1 MVRKDLKGDKQLI
14 LYETFQE
21 FDKMM
26 SADKVDGRDR
36 SSHSGSSSFCGTRN
50 WEHAEELRMYGDRNS
65 AGMMNKFSSQ
75 LENIMEKVVK
85 EKTKNYN
92 DVAGFQPIVPNA
104 IMNLPMSMINQKR
117 VAKKGKII
125 SLYCD
130 MGVNAGIDKDQLAYR
145 GALILSVIDA
155 YEKQGYRVELLTGVS
170 AKGGD
175 KTYGFVLPI
184 KKSGQP
190 LNLLKTAYYIVN
202 PSFLRRTYFQF
213 CESVADIGD
222 ITYSGYG
229 QQRNDSERRE
239 HLQEFIGG
247 DTVVI
252 NSEFLPRESSDESTI
267 EKHIKQLTTM
277 IDYELEKLKK
287 KSEKKRSR
295 N

>member
-21 FDKMM
+21 FEKMM
-26 SADKVDGRDR
+26 NADKVNGRNRDSR
-36 SSHSGSSSFCGTRN
+36 SGSSSFCGTRN
-50 WEHAEELRMYGDRNS
+50 WEHAEELRMYGDRDS
-65 AGMMNKFSSQ
+65 AGMINKFSPQ
-75 LENIMEKVVK
+75 LKNIMEKVVK

-92 DVAGFQPIVPNA
+92 DVVGFQPIVPNA

-130 MGVNAGIDKDQLAYR
+130 MGVYAGIDKDQLAYR

-170 AKGGD
+170 SKGAGN

-213 CESVADIGD
+213 CESVPDIGD
-222 ITYSGYG
+222 ITSDYG
-229 QQRNDSERRE
+229 RQRDDSERKK

-252 NSEFLPRESSDESTI
+252 NSEFLPRESNDESTI
-267 EKHIKQLTTM
+267 EKHIKQLTLM
-277 IDYELEKLKK
+277 IDYELKKLKK